1 MNASPT
7 FAKPAAGGNSGCF
20 RRIPSDIASRYPDE
34 KPLAVVPNPVYLRSF
49 MDLTELYQSVILEN
63 NRRPRNFRKLPTA
76 NRVASGN
83 NPVCGDEVT
92 VYVQVEGDR
101 IVDISFQGAGCAI
114 SQASASVMTQ
124 RLKGKTLAEA
134 ETMFGRF
141 KDIVTQGIPDESDL
155 DLSAFAGVH
164 QFPARI
170 KCATL
175 GWHAAINA
183 VHGEAAVTAT
193 TE

>member
-1 MNASPT
+1 
-7 FAKPAAGGNSGCF
+7 
-20 RRIPSDIASRYPDE
+20 
-34 KPLAVVPNPVYLRSF
+34 

-76 NRVASGN
+76 NRIASGN
-83 NPVCGDEVT
+83 NPVCGDEIT
-92 VYVQVEGDR
+92 VFVQLEGDR
-101 IVDISFQGAGCAI
+101 IADISFQGAGCAI

-124 RLKGKTLAEA
+124 RLKGRTLAEA
-134 ETMFGRF
+134 EALFGRF
-141 KDIVTQGIPDESDL
+141 KEIITAGKPDEEDL

-183 VHGEAAVTAT
+183 VHGESVTAT

>member
-1 MNASPT
+1 
-7 FAKPAAGGNSGCF
+7 
-20 RRIPSDIASRYPDE
+20 
-34 KPLAVVPNPVYLRSF
+34 

-63 NRRPRNFRKLPTA
+63 NRRPKNFRKMPAA
-76 NRVASGN
+76 NRIASGN
-83 NPVCGDEVT
+83 NPVCGDEIT
-92 VYVQVEGDR
+92 VFVQVDGDR

-124 RLKGKTLAEA
+124 RLKGRTLAEA
-134 ETMFGRF
+134 EALFGRF
-141 KDIVTQGIPDESDL
+141 KGIVTEGKPDEEDL

-183 VHGEAAVTAT
+183 VHGESTTAS

>member
-1 MNASPT
+1 
-7 FAKPAAGGNSGCF
+7 
-20 RRIPSDIASRYPDE
+20 
-34 KPLAVVPNPVYLRSF
+34 

-76 NRVASGN
+76 NRSAAGN
-83 NPVCGDEVT
+83 NPVCGDEIT
-92 VYVQVEGDR
+92 VYLRLENGR
-101 IVDISFQGAGCAI
+101 IADISFEGAGCAI

-124 RLKGKTLAEA
+124 RLKGRTVAEA
-134 ETMFGRF
+134 EALFGRF
-141 KDIVTQGIPDESDL
+141 KNIVTQGTPEEDDL

-183 VHGEAAVTAT
+183 IHGEATTAT

>member
-1 MNASPT
+1 
-7 FAKPAAGGNSGCF
+7 
-20 RRIPSDIASRYPDE
+20 
-34 KPLAVVPNPVYLRSF
+34 

-63 NRRPRNFRKLPTA
+63 NRRPRNFRKLPAA
-76 NRVASGN
+76 NRVAVGN
-83 NPVCGDEVT
+83 NPVCGDEIT
-92 VYVQVEGDR
+92 VYVQMDGDR
-101 IVDISFQGAGCAI
+101 IADIDFQGAGCAI

-124 RLKGKTLAEA
+124 RLKGRTLAEA
-134 ETMFGRF
+134 ETLFGRF
-141 KDIVTQGIPDESDL
+141 KEIVTQGTPDEADL

-183 VHGEAAVTAT
+183 LHGEAVTAT

>member
-1 MNASPT
+1 
-7 FAKPAAGGNSGCF
+7 
-20 RRIPSDIASRYPDE
+20 
-34 KPLAVVPNPVYLRSF
+34 

-63 NRRPRNFRKLPTA
+63 NRRPRNFRKLPAA
-76 NRVASGN
+76 NRVAVGN
-83 NPVCGDEVT
+83 NPVCGDEIT
-92 VYVQVEGDR
+92 VYVQMDGDR
-101 IVDISFQGAGCAI
+101 IADIGFQGAGCTI

-124 RLKGKTLAEA
+124 RLKGRTLAEA
-134 ETMFGRF
+134 ETLFGRF
-141 KDIVTQGIPDESDL
+141 KEIVTQWTPDESDL

-183 VHGEAAVTAT
+183 LHGEAVTAT

>member
-1 MNASPT
+1 
-7 FAKPAAGGNSGCF
+7 
-20 RRIPSDIASRYPDE
+20 
-34 KPLAVVPNPVYLRSF
+34 

-76 NRVASGN
+76 NRIASGN
-83 NPVCGDEVT
+83 NPVCGDEIT
-92 VYVQVEGDR
+92 VFVQVDGDR
-101 IVDISFQGAGCAI
+101 IADISFQGAGCAI

-124 RLKGKTLAEA
+124 RLKGRTLAEA
-134 ETMFGRF
+134 EALFGRF
-141 KDIVTQGIPDESDL
+141 KEIVTEGKPDEEDL

-183 VHGEAAVTAT
+183 VHGESVTAT

>member
-1 MNASPT
+1 
-7 FAKPAAGGNSGCF
+7 
-20 RRIPSDIASRYPDE
+20 
-34 KPLAVVPNPVYLRSF
+34 

-76 NRVASGN
+76 NRIASGN
-83 NPVCGDEVT
+83 NPVCGDEIT
-92 VYVQVEGDR
+92 IYVQIEGDR
-101 IVDISFQGAGCAI
+101 IADISFQGAGCAI

-134 ETMFGRF
+134 EVLFGHF
-141 KDIVTQGIPDESDL
+141 KEIVTDGKPDEEDL

-183 VHGEAAVTAT
+183 IHGDSVTAS

>member
-1 MNASPT
+1 
-7 FAKPAAGGNSGCF
+7 
-20 RRIPSDIASRYPDE
+20 
-34 KPLAVVPNPVYLRSF
+34 

-76 NRVASGN
+76 NRVAAGN

-92 VYVQVEGDR
+92 VYVCLDGDR
-101 IVDISFQGAGCAI
+101 IADISFEGAGCAI
-114 SQASASVMTQ
+114 SQASTSVMTQ
-124 RLKGKTLAEA
+124 RLKGKTVAEA
-134 ETMFGRF
+134 EALFGRF
-141 KDIVTQGIPDESDL
+141 KDIVTQGAPDEADL

-175 GWHAAINA
+175 GWHAALHAI
-183 VHGEAAVTAT
+183 HGEAATTT

>member
-1 MNASPT
+1 
-7 FAKPAAGGNSGCF
+7 
-20 RRIPSDIASRYPDE
+20 
-34 KPLAVVPNPVYLRSF
+34 

-63 NRRPRNFRKLPTA
+63 NRRPRNYRKLPTA
-76 NRVASGN
+76 NRIAAGN
-83 NPVCGDEVT
+83 NPVCGDEIT
-92 VYVQVEGDR
+92 VYVQFEGDR
-101 IVDISFQGAGCAI
+101 ITDISFQGAGCAI

-124 RLKGKTLAEA
+124 RLKGRTLAEA
-134 ETMFGRF
+134 EALFGRF
-141 KDIVTQGIPDESDL
+141 KGIVTEGKPDEEDL

-183 VHGEAAVTAT
+183 LHGESVTAS

>member
-1 MNASPT
+1 
-7 FAKPAAGGNSGCF
+7 
-20 RRIPSDIASRYPDE
+20 
-34 KPLAVVPNPVYLRSF
+34 
-49 MDLTELYQSVILEN
+49 MDLTELYQSVILEH
-63 NRRPRNFRKLPTA
+63 NRRPRNFRRMPDA
-76 NRVASGN
+76 NRSAAGN
-83 NPVCGDEVT
+83 NPVCGDEIT
-92 VYVQVEGDR
+92 VFVRLEQDR
-101 IVDISFQGAGCAI
+101 IADISFEGAGCAI

-124 RLKGKTLAEA
+124 RLKGRTIKEAEA
-134 ETMFGRF
+134 LFGQF
-141 KDIVTQGIPDESDL
+141 KDIVTQGTPDEEDL

-183 VHGEAAVTAT
+183 IHGEATTAT

>member
-1 MNASPT
+1 
-7 FAKPAAGGNSGCF
+7 
-20 RRIPSDIASRYPDE
+20 
-34 KPLAVVPNPVYLRSF
+34 

-63 NRRPRNFRKLPTA
+63 NRRPRNFRKLPAA
-76 NRVASGN
+76 NRIATGN

-92 VYVQVEGDR
+92 VYLQVEGDR

-114 SQASASVMTQ
+114 SQAATSVMTQ
-124 RLKGKTLAEA
+124 RLKGKTVAEA
-134 ETMFGRF
+134 EALFGRF
-141 KDIVTQGIPDESDL
+141 KDIVTRGIPDEDDL

-175 GWHAAINA
+175 GWHAALQA
-183 VHGEAAVTAT
+183 AHGEAAAVT

>member
-1 MNASPT
+1 
-7 FAKPAAGGNSGCF
+7 
-20 RRIPSDIASRYPDE
+20 
-34 KPLAVVPNPVYLRSF
+34 

-63 NRRPRNFRKLPTA
+63 NRRPRNFRKLPAA
-76 NRVASGN
+76 NRVAAGS
-83 NPVCGDEVT
+83 NPACGDEIT

-101 IVDISFQGAGCAI
+101 IVDIGFQGAGCAI

-124 RLKGKTLAEA
+124 RLKGRTIAEA
-134 ETMFGRF
+134 EALFGRF
-141 KDIVTQGIPDESDL
+141 KGIVTEGNLDEDDL

-175 GWHAAINA
+175 GWHAALNA
-183 VHGEAAVTAT
+183 LHGDAAVAS

>member
-1 MNASPT
+1 
-7 FAKPAAGGNSGCF
+7 
-20 RRIPSDIASRYPDE
+20 
-34 KPLAVVPNPVYLRSF
+34 

-63 NRRPRNFRKLPTA
+63 NRRPRNFRRLPDA
-76 NRVASGN
+76 NRSAAGN
-83 NPVCGDEVT
+83 NPVCGDEIT
-92 VYVQVEGDR
+92 VYVRLENDR
-101 IVDISFQGAGCAI
+101 IADISFEGAGCAI

-124 RLKGKTLAEA
+124 RLKGRTIAEA
-134 ETMFGRF
+134 EALFERF
-141 KDIVTQGIPDESDL
+141 KGIVTRGTPDEEDL

-183 VHGEAAVTAT
+183 VRGDAITAT

>member
-1 MNASPT
+1 
-7 FAKPAAGGNSGCF
+7 
-20 RRIPSDIASRYPDE
+20 
-34 KPLAVVPNPVYLRSF
+34 

-63 NRRPRNFRKLPTA
+63 NRRPRNFRKLPAA
-76 NRVASGN
+76 NRVAAGN
-83 NPVCGDEVT
+83 NPVCGDELT
-92 VYVQVEGDR
+92 VYVQLENGR
-101 IVDISFQGAGCAI
+101 IADISFEGAGCAI

-124 RLKGKTLAEA
+124 RLKGKTIAEA
-134 ETMFGRF
+134 EALFARF
-141 KDIVTQGIPDESDL
+141 KDIVTRGVPDEDDL

-175 GWHAAINA
+175 GWHAALHAI
-183 VHGEAAVTAT
+183 HGEAAVAT

>member
-1 MNASPT
+1 
-7 FAKPAAGGNSGCF
+7 
-20 RRIPSDIASRYPDE
+20 
-34 KPLAVVPNPVYLRSF
+34 

-63 NRRPRNFRKLPTA
+63 NRRPRNFRKMPAA
-76 NRVASGN
+76 NRIASGN
-83 NPVCGDEVT
+83 NPVCGDEIT
-92 VYVQVEGDR
+92 VFVQVEDGR
-101 IVDISFQGAGCAI
+101 IADISFQGAGCAI

-124 RLKGKTLAEA
+124 RLKGRTLAEA
-134 ETMFGRF
+134 EALFGRF
-141 KDIVTQGIPDESDL
+141 KDIVTEGKPDEEDL

-183 VHGEAAVTAT
+183 LHGDSVTAT

>member
-1 MNASPT
+1 
-7 FAKPAAGGNSGCF
+7 
-20 RRIPSDIASRYPDE
+20 
-34 KPLAVVPNPVYLRSF
+34 
-49 MDLTELYQSVILEN
+49 MDLTELYQNVILEN

-76 NRVASGN
+76 NRVAAGN

-101 IVDISFQGAGCAI
+101 IADISFQGAGCAI
-114 SQASASVMTQ
+114 SQASTSVMTQ
-124 RLKGKTLAEA
+124 RLKGRIVAEA
-134 ETMFGRF
+134 EALFGRF
-141 KDIVTQGIPDESDL
+141 KDIVTQGTPDKENL

-175 GWHAAINA
+175 GWHAALQAI
-183 VHGEAAVTAT
+183 HGEAATVT

>member
-1 MNASPT
+1 
-7 FAKPAAGGNSGCF
+7 
-20 RRIPSDIASRYPDE
+20 
-34 KPLAVVPNPVYLRSF
+34 
-49 MDLTELYQSVILEN
+49 MDLTELYQSVILDN

-76 NRVASGN
+76 NRIASGN
-83 NPVCGDEVT
+83 NPVCGDEIT

-101 IVDISFQGAGCAI
+101 IADISFQGAGCAI

-124 RLKGKTLAEA
+124 RLKGRTLGEAEA
-134 ETMFGRF
+134 LFGRF
-141 KDIVTQGIPDESDL
+141 KEIVTQGKPDEEDL

-183 VHGEAAVTAT
+183 LHGESVTAT

>member
-1 MNASPT
+1 
-7 FAKPAAGGNSGCF
+7 
-20 RRIPSDIASRYPDE
+20 
-34 KPLAVVPNPVYLRSF
+34 

-63 NRRPRNFRKLPTA
+63 NRRPKNFHKLPAA
-76 NRVASGN
+76 NRIAAGN
-83 NPVCGDEVT
+83 NPVCGDEIT
-92 VYVQVEGDR
+92 VYVQVDGDR
-101 IVDISFQGAGCAI
+101 IADISFQGAGCAI

-124 RLKGKTLAEA
+124 RLKGRTLAEA
-134 ETMFGRF
+134 ETLFGRF
-141 KDIVTQGIPDESDL
+141 KEIVTQGTPDENDL

-183 VHGEAAVTAT
+183 IHGDAVTAT

>member
-1 MNASPT
+1 
-7 FAKPAAGGNSGCF
+7 
-20 RRIPSDIASRYPDE
+20 
-34 KPLAVVPNPVYLRSF
+34 
-49 MDLTELYQSVILEN
+49 MDLTELYQTVILDN

-76 NRVASGN
+76 NRIASGN
-83 NPVCGDEVT
+83 NPVCGDEIT
-92 VYVQVEGDR
+92 VYVQVDGDR
-101 IVDISFQGAGCAI
+101 IAEISFQGAGCAI

-124 RLKGKTLAEA
+124 RLKGRTFAEA
-134 ETMFGRF
+134 EALFGRF
-141 KDIVTQGIPDESDL
+141 KEIVTEGKPDDEDL

-183 VHGEAAVTAT
+183 IHGDKITAT

>member
-1 MNASPT
+1 
-7 FAKPAAGGNSGCF
+7 
-20 RRIPSDIASRYPDE
+20 
-34 KPLAVVPNPVYLRSF
+34 

-76 NRVASGN
+76 NRSAAGN
-83 NPVCGDEVT
+83 NPVCGDEIT
-92 VYVQVEGDR
+92 VYLRLEEGR
-101 IVDISFQGAGCAI
+101 IADISFEGAGCAI
-114 SQASASVMTQ
+114 SQASASIMTQ
-124 RLKGKTLAEA
+124 RLKGKTVAEA
-134 ETMFGRF
+134 EALFARF
-141 KDIVTQGIPDESDL
+141 KAIVTQGTPDEDDL

-183 VHGEAAVTAT
+183 IHGEATTAT

>member
-1 MNASPT
+1 
-7 FAKPAAGGNSGCF
+7 
-20 RRIPSDIASRYPDE
+20 
-34 KPLAVVPNPVYLRSF
+34 

-76 NRVASGN
+76 NRIAAGN
-83 NPVCGDEVT
+83 NPVCGDEIT
-92 VYVQVEGDR
+92 VYVQIEGDR
-101 IVDISFQGAGCAI
+101 IADISFQGAGCAI

-124 RLKGKTLAEA
+124 RLKGRTLEEAEA
-134 ETMFGRF
+134 LFDRF
-141 KDIVTQGIPDESDL
+141 KEIVTQGKPDEEDL

-183 VHGEAAVTAT
+183 LHGESVTAT